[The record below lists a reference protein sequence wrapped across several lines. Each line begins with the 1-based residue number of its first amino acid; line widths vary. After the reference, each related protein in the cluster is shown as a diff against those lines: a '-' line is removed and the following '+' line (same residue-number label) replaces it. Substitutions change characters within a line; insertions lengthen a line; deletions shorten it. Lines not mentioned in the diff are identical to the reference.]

1 MHPPLLR
8 AFIFDEKEAFLSIYR
23 WDPTEYFRFM
33 GVENN
38 KLHHVTRDTELGS
51 WLLDLYQSRFE
62 YDWQESKKVIIPKA
76 VIFDMDG
83 VIIDS
88 MPYHAD
94 AWEKA
99 FALIGIEINDDDIYL
114 RGGGTPKRIV
124 ESILEEKNIE
134 IPKEKIKKVIEE
146 KERKFNEIFEIKLF
160 PAVKEFLNE
169 LKEDGFL
176 LGLVTGAPKEVMDKV
191 LLQTGLNNFFK
202 VTISGEILENGK
214 PMPDPYLKALEEFK
228 KFDINAEDCIVVENS
243 PSGIRSAKEAGLE
256 CIALTTSLSR
266 DQLTDADI
274 IVDLLEDV
282 KEYL

>member
-1 MHPPLLR
+1 
-8 AFIFDEKEAFLSIYR
+8 
-23 WDPTEYFRFM
+23 M
-33 GVENN
+33 GVEGN
-38 KLHHVTRDTELGS
+38 KLLHVTRDTELGS

-62 YDWQESKKVIIPKA
+62 YGWQESKKVVIPKA

-94 AWEKA
+94 AWKKA
-99 FALIGIEINDDDIYL
+99 FASVGIKISDQDIYL
-114 RGGGTPKRIV
+114 REGENPKRIV
-124 ESILEEKNIE
+124 EDIFEEANIE
-134 IPKEKIKKVIEE
+134 ISKEEIKKVIEE

-160 PAVKEFLNE
+160 PEVKEFLDE
-169 LKEDGFL
+169 LKED
-176 LGLVTGAPKEVMDKV
+176 
-191 LLQTGLNNFFK
+191 
-202 VTISGEILENGK
+202 
-214 PMPDPYLKALEEFK
+214 LKALEEFK

-243 PSGIRSAKEAGLE
+243 PSGIRSAKEAGLD

-266 DQLTDADI
+266 VHLTDADI